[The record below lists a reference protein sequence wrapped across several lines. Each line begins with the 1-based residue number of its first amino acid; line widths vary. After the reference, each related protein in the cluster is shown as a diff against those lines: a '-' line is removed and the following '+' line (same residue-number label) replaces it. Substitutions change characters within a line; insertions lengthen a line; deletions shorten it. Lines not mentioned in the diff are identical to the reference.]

1 MKISLKKPSIIIAII
16 TTIILILALVFIP
29 KTSMFSSLIEQL
41 NLKEGTEEEVSLDN
55 WEISTVFYDS
65 TVDEGK
71 TPLTEINWDAS
82 DGSYKTGETR
92 VITVQINYKNTNAVT
107 TYQPG
112 ELEIGIPNLIYKNS
126 TNQNSAYNA
135 SLGAS
140 VLVGA
145 NDKSH
150 TGYDWNFVGETP
162 DTSQEYYY
170 FTNKNAI
177 EKNSNFEGSIQ
188 IQYTIT
194 PQTNT
199 VTYLNESII
208 NYFKKLKASIG
219 ESGNRI
225 YESQYIENV
234 ETTITS
240 PNWPNNYSNNM
251 TESENFWEYS
261 NPEAK
266 QLIVYFAPESKIE
279 NRYDKIYI
287 YNKSGD
293 KLYTLTGSEMAGTLY
308 IVNDNYVKISMT
320 SDSSTNYNGFSAS
333 IGSNLVTETFIPTN
347 LVFSNEISFNYT
359 RKYIHPWSLEEYSI
373 EKRATKISS
382 LDGLIEG
389 DYYWV
394 KYNFEMKGYLSPSY
408 PKIGAS
414 YYIEDIFPENC
425 VVLDR
430 TLTQLS
436 LENGYYQSSSMKDT
450 SNYLREDYLFVG
462 YPKSVYNE
470 ESNNLIIT
478 NNVNLY
484 IKYNNQEE
492 YALLDNADIT
502 INLAEFDFEYTGDL
516 YSIQKNTR
524 EKQSED
530 ADQGY
535 EQSALYYQ
543 SLTGIDTKLGGY
555 GRFNSLLRIS
565 TIYTGQKMNIKFG
578 DDALYITDSNNNYKK
593 LIDNEYY
600 FSYITFPSGLK
611 NGNNITIP
619 NEKYECELWVRY
631 ANNTDYSL
639 YETFKNKNKTWTFTE
654 ENAIVEYYF
663 IIKDVTESI
672 VNYTHENYVNIV
684 NAKDIAESG
693 IIYNLGFLQVF
704 SEGVLLNEAKLNS
717 YNNIITKEMIA
728 QSDLNKYGQYI
739 QRSQDTMHYYYWNIP
754 NPRYNITPSKE
765 MTSFIQNAEEEK
777 FTGTAAIT
785 LNGDFSYSTLSEN
798 VIKNYHNLIDEDKK
812 LVGFVLYDLLPQ
824 GMELTSTKEEII
836 NSLTIGRR
844 ANFYIEGNYISTSNI
859 IKNNLSL
866 EIIENWKNTGRTML
880 MVDIDFKDTPA
891 LALIK
896 NIGGTTLELNIFRF
910 QYNYAVSY
918 DAYLENGS
926 TWKNTIYFNYKNRDI
941 DTTTFLTNK
950 KGKDDGTIDSGITDI
965 NNNNQ
970 TNDYISYSQ
979 TSKSI
984 NSLISTHQDITTYVK
999 TDQSNYST
1007 GNVDTSCNSEYE
1019 YKLRV
1024 RSGSNKITKLTI
1036 YSNLE
1041 ESHNSRTHWKG
1052 DFLGIDTTY
1061 AEAKGY
1067 TIKTYYSEK
1076 TNATNMKDDTS
1087 WKEYTDTTDK
1097 TKVKSLAFVYLD
1109 EEGNPA
1115 ILPENSLTYVLIKM
1129 KSPADESIKSV
1140 AYNSSWTEWTALDDS
1155 GEEVDFITGI
1165 NSNTV
1170 KISLPNSV
1178 QYEDIE
1184 INLEKI
1190 WDDNNNQLGLRPNEI
1205 TYQIIPNDDSTK
1217 AIDFILNINDTSL
1230 TDPNKWTKTIEVPKF
1245 NDNGDEIEYTIN
1257 EVIPTLENNYTYIKT
1272 INNYSITNQLAKN
1285 IIITKKWIDNSNSYL
1300 TRPSNVVIKV
1310 LQNNKEYKTVT
1321 ITDDY
1326 TTNEWSN
1333 NIAVP
1338 VYDSEGN
1345 EYTYTLEE
1353 LEVDNYSTTYDS
1365 TNLTFTNKLTGEEKI
1380 TITKKWQ
1387 DNSNSYNTRPLSIN
1401 VILKQ
1406 NNKNYKNITITG
1418 TTNTW
1423 TSEEITVPKYDDNGI
1438 KYNYTI
1444 EESLTLNNYGLNEY
1458 NQSNYTITNI
1468 LKNNIDITITKK
1480 WIDSDNEYNTRPKEL
1495 KLTLLQNGKEYKTIT
1510 LNGTTNTW
1518 TTNIEVPKYDDNQKE
1533 YQYTIKEID
1542 DGTLPDYKD
1551 IIYSEDGLSVTN
1563 KLNKDIDLIITKNWI
1578 DYDNEYK
1585 ARPDTIKINLLR
1597 NGELY
1602 KELELSGNTNTWTTT
1617 VENIPVYDENSKKY
1631 IYTIEELPNDK
1642 INKYQKITY
1651 DQTTL
1656 TVTNELTEKPKV
1668 TLYFTVKNGYTTH
1681 DNDEVK
1687 FDSEGL
1693 TEILKKYD
1701 LNPENE
1707 YIYEFELENT
1717 ETKKVYKGNLSTQ
1730 GVLEFSDLPYG
1741 TYRALQKDDEYF
1753 DFVKMINLED
1763 VPGVKFT
1770 EDETGGIIE
1779 IEPTGKDIIYG
1790 INVVNKITIPKENP
1804 ETENGISIK
1813 IIILVLL
1820 LNIFIYK
1827 SFKKKYYA

>member
-29 KTSMFSSLIEQL
+29 KTSMFSSFTEKL

-82 DGSYKTGETR
+82 DGGYGTGETR
-92 VITVQINYKNTNAVT
+92 IITVQINYKNTNAVT

-145 NDKSH
+145 NDNSH

-170 FTNKNAI
+170 FTNKNTI
-177 EKNSNFEGSIQ
+177 EKKSNFEGSIQ

-194 PQTNT
+194 PQTKT

-208 NYFKKLKASIG
+208 NYLKKLKASIG

-225 YESQYIENV
+225 YESQHIENV

-436 LENGYYQSSSMKDT
+436 LENGYYRSSSMKDT

-492 YALLDNADIT
+492 YVLLDNADIT

-516 YSIQKNTR
+516 YSIQKYTR
-524 EKQSED
+524 VKQSED
-530 ADQGY
+530 TDQGY
-535 EQSALYYQ
+535 EQFALYYQ

-555 GRFNSLLRIS
+555 GRFSSLLRIS

-611 NGNNITIP
+611 NGNDVTIP

-631 ANNTDYSL
+631 ANNSDYSL
-639 YETFKNKNKTWTFTE
+639 YETFKNKDKTWTFTE

-684 NAKDIAESG
+684 KAKDIAESG
-693 IIYNLGFLQVF
+693 TIYNLGFLQVF
-704 SEGVLLNEAKLNS
+704 SEGVLLNEAELNS

-739 QRSQDTMHYYYWNIP
+739 QRSQDIMHYNYWNIP

-765 MTSFIQNAEEEK
+765 MTSFVQNAEEEK
-777 FTGTAAIT
+777 FTGTATIK
-785 LNGDFSYSTLSEN
+785 LDGSFSYSTLSEH
-798 VIKNYHNLIDEDKK
+798 VIKNYHNFIDEDKK

-836 NSLTIGRR
+836 NSLTIGSR

-896 NIGGTTLELNIFRF
+896 NIGGTALTLNIFRF

-918 DAYLENGS
+918 DAFLENGS

-950 KGKDDGTIDSGITDI
+950 KEKDNGTIDSGITDI

-1052 DFLGIDTTY
+1052 EFLGIDTTY

-1076 TNATNMKDDTS
+1076 TNATNMNDDTS

-1097 TKVKSLAFVYLD
+1097 SKVKSLAFVYLD
-1109 EEGNPA
+1109 ETGKPA

-1170 KISLPNSV
+1170 KLKLPNSIEPV
-1178 QYEDIE
+1178 DIE

-1205 TYQIIPNDDSTK
+1205 TYQIIPNNDSTK

-1230 TDPNKWTKTIEVPKF
+1230 TDPNKWTKNIEVPKF
-1245 NDNGDEIEYTIN
+1245 DDNGDEIEYTIN

-1321 ITDDY
+1321 ITGDY

-1353 LEVDNYSTTYDS
+1353 LEVDDYSTTYDS

-1380 TITKKWQ
+1380 TITKEWL
-1387 DNSNSYNTRPLSIN
+1387 DNSNAYNTRPLSIDIN
-1401 VILKQ
+1401 LNQ
-1406 NNKNYKNITITG
+1406 NNKLYKKITLSG
-1418 TTNTW
+1418 TTNIW
-1423 TSEEITVPKYDDNGI
+1423 KSNEITVPKYDDNGI

-1444 EESLTLNNYGLNEY
+1444 EEINTLNEY
-1458 NQSNYTITNI
+1458 GLIDYDQNNYKITNK
-1468 LKNNIDITITKK
+1468 LKNTTNITITKT
-1480 WIDSDNEYNTRPKEL
+1480 WIDGDNAYNTRPKDL
-1495 KLTLLQNGKEYKTIT
+1495 TITLLQNDVEYQKIV
-1510 LNGTTNTW
+1510 LNGTTNIW
-1518 TTNIEVPKYDDNQKE
+1518 TTSIEVPKYDNNQKE
-1533 YQYTIKEID
+1533 YKYTIKEID
-1542 DGTLPDYKD
+1542 EGTLSDYQD
-1551 IIYSEDGLSVTN
+1551 ITYSEDGLSVTN
-1563 KLNKDIDLIITKNWI
+1563 KLKKDSNLIITKKWI
-1578 DYDNEYK
+1578 DKENEYK
-1585 ARPDTIKINLLR
+1585 TRPTSVKINLYQ
-1597 NGELY
+1597 NNILY
-1602 KELELSGNTNTWTTT
+1602 KELELSGDTDTWTTI
-1617 VENIPVYDENSKKY
+1617 VEKAPVYDENGQKY
-1631 IYTIEELPNDK
+1631 SYVIEEIDILS
-1642 INKYQKITY
+1642 KYQKITY

-1681 DNDEVK
+1681 DTEEVK

-1693 TEILKKYD
+1693 NEILKNHNI
-1701 LNPENE
+1701 NPDDE
-1707 YIYEFELENT
+1707 YLYEFELENT

-1730 GVLEFSDLPYG
+1730 GILEFPDLPYG

-1770 EDETGGIIE
+1770 EDARGGIIE

-1790 INVVNKITIPKENP
+1790 VNIVNKITMPVKNVDTDTGSNINIMLII
-1804 ETENGISIK
+1804 GLISAL
-1813 IIILVLL
+1813 IIRYLL
-1820 LNIFIYK
+1820 LT
-1827 SFKKKYYA
+1827 KKKLL